1 MTNPNLPPSPN
12 LLSGHIDGLSDALQI
27 YSIES
32 LRDQQSDTLT
42 QALVQEEI
50 NLGRSLTDAEKDAIR
65 NTEYAKYDTEVE
77 NYLKTHGI
85 DSSHPNYAAYSDKL
99 KQLSIDKV
107 PPSDWNVSPIDPND
121 SSNFLP
127 SPRDLAMNDLATNF
141 AAPVVPTPSPI
152 PPVPSVPPIPMSP
165 PTSGST
171 APTGANPAA
180 QSPLDEARA
189 KLAGITAKRQ
199 AGLNILNREK
209 RKAEFRE
216 SQNDYARQLKDLV
229 RDELQREIA
238 AGNLADEA
246 DQRLHVAARLM
257 DSYKALQEATNEAM
271 ENTKMTK
278 FIRFM
283 TSGGTVMRII
293 KGAGLGVVVGGVGLA
308 VTAAT
313 GGASVVVGA
322 ATGATMAS
330 RLARG
335 YAAFDAGAGR
345 GVKVKEPDSAAKLE
359 ALQESGADNVS
370 ADFAINMLSVY
381 LLNEQEKDTNDQ
393 IKKRRWSAGKAAA
406 LVVIGAGA
414 VEGLRYGYDFASD
427 YLNKSPSTGGGATQP
442 EGTGGSTPSPEDS
455 GSGTGDTHTEK
466 PGGSGHPSEKPG
478 GAAPEAPKSIEY
490 NSDAMTIS
498 NGEGFYQTF
507 QEMDIPQKDWA
518 ELLDKVGPELH
529 DMQVDGHSL
538 AYRMP
543 NGEWGIRMTADGKMP
558 EGALD
563 AITKAHDQMTGHV
576 TGGDVSGTEASP
588 GGGGIESSTETTPDA
603 STAKAPETAAVNPPD
618 VSGIMNQTS
627 ISAADIEGNSA
638 MEAITH
644 VSPNFSPEGLGQRL
658 NLPASE
664 WLRLQ
669 EYIVAETQDGN
680 KLYTTIFRVN
690 ENGYLRFT
698 GNHIPAGTMADMLMH
713 ISPSVRYGLAA

>member
-1 MTNPNLPPSPN
+1 MAHNLPPATHN
-12 LLSGHIDGLSDALQI
+12 LPPGHIDGLPDALQI
-27 YSIES
+27 YSVES
-32 LRDQQSDTLT
+32 LRDK
-42 QALVQEEI
+42 QAQD
-50 NLGRSLTDAEKDAIR
+50 LTDAIHREEISLGRGLTGAEADAIR
-65 NTEYAKYDTEVE
+65 NAEYAKYDSEIE
-77 NYLKTHGI
+77 AYLGSRGI
-85 DSSHPNYAAYSDKL
+85 DRSHADFAAYSAKL
-99 KQLSIDKV
+99 KEFGIDKV
-107 PPSDWNVSPIDPND
+107 SPTEWNDSPVDPND

-127 SPRDLAMNDLATNF
+127 SPRDLAMDDLMLNF
-141 AAPVVPTPSPI
+141 AAPVAPTPGPI
-152 PPVPSVPPIPMSP
+152 PPVPPVPPTP
-165 PTSGST
+165 PTSPPSPG
-171 APTGANPAA
+171 PTTPIVVDPAV
-180 QSPLDEARA
+180 QRLNEARA
-189 KLAGITAKRQ
+189 ELAGVTAKRQ
-199 AGLNILNREK
+199 AGLNIFNRDKRLDEFNQSRTDYEK
-209 RKAEFRE
+209 
-216 SQNDYARQLKDLV
+216 QLMDLV
-229 RDELQREIA
+229 RDELQQEIA

-293 KGAGLGVVVGGVGLA
+293 KGVGLGVVAGGAGLA
-308 VTAAT
+308 LTAAT
-313 GGASVVVGA
+313 GGGAVVAGA
-322 ATGATMAS
+322 ATGLVAAS

-335 YAAFDAGAGR
+335 YAAFDAPGR
-345 GVKVKEPDSAAKLE
+345 GADVIKTDSAAKLE
-359 ALQESGADNVS
+359 KLQESGAENES
-370 ADFAINMLSVY
+370 ADKTIDMLSEH
-381 LLNEQEKDTNDQ
+381 LMNEQKKDTNAQ
-393 IKKRRWSAGKAAA
+393 IKKRRWSTGKAAA

-414 VEGLRYGYDFASD
+414 VEALRYGYDFASD
-427 YLNKSPSTGGGATQP
+427 YLNKSPSTGGGATEP
-442 EGTGGSTPSPEDS
+442 EGTGGSTPSPEGS
-455 GSGTGDTHTEK
+455 GSGAGDTHPDK

-490 NSDAMTIS
+490 SSDAMTIS

-563 AITKAHDQMTGHV
+563 AITKAHDQMTGRV
-576 TGGDVSGTEASP
+576 TAGAGVETSSGA
-588 GGGGIESSTETTPDA
+588 G
-603 STAKAPETAAVNPPD
+603 ETAAAPD
-618 VSGIMNQTS
+618 TTPSTTAETSAGATTENSSDISSIVKQTS

-658 NLPASE
+658 NLPATE
-664 WLRLQ
+664 WARLQ
-669 EYIVAETQDGN
+669 EYIVSETNGGN
-680 KLYTTIFRVN
+680 KLYTGIFGVN
-690 ENGYLRFT
+690 DNGYLRFT
-698 GNHIPAGTMADMLMH
+698 GNQIPAGTMADILMH
-713 ISPSVRYGLAA
+713 ISPSVRYGLTA